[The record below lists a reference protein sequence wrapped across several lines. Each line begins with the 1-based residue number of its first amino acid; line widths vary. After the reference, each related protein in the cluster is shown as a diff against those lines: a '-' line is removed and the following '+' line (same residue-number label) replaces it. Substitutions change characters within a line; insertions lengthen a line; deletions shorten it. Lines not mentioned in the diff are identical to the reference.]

1 MADIKISQL
10 PLKSTLLSGTDL
22 LEVSEAQLIPG
33 VFVSKKMNR
42 LKLTESIFA
51 MGQRASFYNDQTQ
64 IALAIN
70 TPTVISLPFI
80 ENQNGVN
87 LNGVGQIE
95 VTNEGLYNLQISA
108 QIYRTTI
115 GTSQHLDVWLR
126 VNGTDLV
133 NTNRRVNV
141 NNHTT
146 YIVESLNYFVQLNA
160 LDYIE
165 IIFSTTS
172 TDIQLQ
178 AEPINITIPHPETP
192 SVIATI
198 NRIG

>member
-22 LEVSEAQLIPG
+22 LEVSESQLIPG
-33 VFVSKKMNR
+33 VFVSKKINR
-42 LKLTESIFA
+42 LKLIESIFA
-51 MGQRASFYNDQTQ
+51 MGQHASFYNDQTQ
-64 IALAIN
+64 TALAIN

-108 QIYRTTI
+108 QIYRAMI
-115 GTSQHLDVWLR
+115 GTAQHLDIWLR

-133 NTNRRVNV
+133 NTNRRINV

-146 YIVESLNYFVQLNA
+146 YVVESLNYFVQLNA
-160 LDYIE
+160 FDYIE

-178 AEPINITIPHPETP
+178 SEPINLTIPHPETP